1 MVIWRERKVR
11 DLKTKE
17 DAKVLYVSFE
27 MEIQRLR
34 SVDIWR
40 RGEFP
45 EARAS
50 EKGSKKSK
58 GFSGSGRSDEWVT
71 RQKSEGRSSD
81 RGHSAGPSV
90 NVVMCPLL

>member
-58 GFSGSGRSDEWVT
+58 GFSGSGRSDEWSLV
-71 RQKSEGRSSD
+71 RRVREGHQTEGIVR
-81 RGHSAGPSV
+81 AQV
-90 NVVMCPLL
+90 